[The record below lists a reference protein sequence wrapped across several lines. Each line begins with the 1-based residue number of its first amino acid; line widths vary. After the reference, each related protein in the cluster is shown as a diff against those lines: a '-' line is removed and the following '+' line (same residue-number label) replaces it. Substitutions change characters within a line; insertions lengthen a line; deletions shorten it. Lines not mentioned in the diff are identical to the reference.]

1 MRKLRFDLTID
12 ASAAL
17 APNADSFYAQAYLGG
32 SEIADNFRTLPGI
45 KYKTKIGTVTFGNQ
59 LLAVS
64 PCNFPN
70 LNTDDLSSVE
80 IDVCALS
87 AMAQVCQFD
96 LEQSFVSLQ
105 MAAGSNGDFTVA
117 NFFNFYWSEMA
128 NSINGQIESL
138 RWQGDT
144 GLAPLPGPI
153 PDPLSLCD
161 GYEVALTAG
170 LVPPVTVPPTTPVVN
185 GGTGAIATF
194 ATLITKLN
202 AAFALTPANI
212 ASRTAD
218 LRFYMPTQLVNLY
231 RYGVAAGN
239 TNAYITQDLNLTYLG
254 IKIVLCPGMSNDT
267 FVITLKDNLIYAFDG
282 EGDSSDLRAV
292 NLADTVAEP
301 VIRTRANMKVGFS
314 YVNPGDIVFYS

>member
-12 ASAAL
+12 PSAAL
-17 APNADSFYAQAYLGG
+17 APNAEAFYAQAYLGS
-32 SEIADNFRTLPGI
+32 SEIVDNFRTLPGI
-45 KYKTKIGTVTFGNQ
+45 KYKTKLGTVTFGNQ
-59 LLAVS
+59 LLATS

-117 NFFNFYWSEMA
+117 SFFSFYWSEMA
-128 NSINGQIESL
+128 NAIAGQIESL

-144 GLAPLPGPI
+144 GGAAPL
-153 PDPLSLCD
+153 DLCD
-161 GYEVALTAG
+161 GYEVKLTAA
-170 LVPPVTVPPTTPVVN
+170 LAPPIPLPGVN
-185 GGTGAIATF
+185 YVIDGGSGPINTF
-194 ATLITKLN
+194 SGVGELAEKLE
-202 AAFALTPANI
+202 AAFALVPASI

-218 LRFYMPTQLVNLY
+218 LRIYMPTQLVNIY
-231 RYGVAAGN
+231 RLGVASGN
-239 TNAYITQDLNLTYLG
+239 TNAFITQDLALTYLG
-254 IKIVLCPGMSNDT
+254 IKIVLCPGMSNDK
-267 FVITLKDNLIYAFDG
+267 FVITLKDNLLYAFDG
-282 EGDSSDLRAV
+282 EGDSSDLRAI

-314 YVNPGDIVFYS
+314 FVNPQDIVYYN

>member
-12 ASAAL
+12 QSAAL
-17 APNADSFYAQAYLGG
+17 APNADAFYAQAYLGS
-32 SEIADNFRTLPGI
+32 SEIVDNFRTLPGI
-45 KYKTKIGTVTFGNQ
+45 KYKTKLGTVTFGNQ
-59 LLAVS
+59 LLATS

-128 NSINGQIESL
+128 NSVNGQIESL

-144 GLAPLPGPI
+144 SLPPVAPGV

-161 GYEVALTAG
+161 GYEVKLGTSAAVIPYHMT
-170 LVPPVTVPPTTPVVN
+170 PTP
-185 GGTGAIATF
+185 TF
-194 ATLITKLN
+194 AQMLGDLQ
-202 AAFALTPANI
+202 AAFALVPAAI

-218 LRFYMPTQLVNLY
+218 LRIYLPTQLVNIY
-231 RYGVAAGN
+231 RLGVASGN
-239 TNAYITQDLNLTYLG
+239 TNAYITQDLSLTYLG
-254 IKIVLCPGMSNDT
+254 IKIVLCPGMSNDHL
-267 FVITLKDNLIYAFDG
+267 VITLKDNLIFAFDG
-282 EGDSSDLRAV
+282 EGDPSDLRAV

-314 YVNPGDIVFYS
+314 FVNDANIVYGS

>member
-12 ASAAL
+12 PSAAL
-17 APNADSFYAQAYLGG
+17 APNADAFYAQAYLSG
-32 SEIADNFRTLPGI
+32 SEIPDNFRTLPGI
-45 KYKTKIGTVTFGNQ
+45 KYKTKIGTVTFGSG
-59 LLAVS
+59 LLATS

-70 LNTDDLSSVE
+70 LNTDDLSSHEV
-80 IDVCALS
+80 DVCALS

-117 NFFNFYWSEMA
+117 SFFNFYWSEMA
-128 NSINGQIESL
+128 NAIAGQIESL
-138 RWQGDT
+138 RWQGDSS
-144 GLAPLPGPI
+144 LLPAN
-153 PDPLSLCD
+153 PLSLCD
-161 GYEVALTAG
+161 GYEVQLDAALN
-170 LVPPVTVPPTTPVVN
+170 PPPGVLPVIN
-185 GGTGAIATF
+185 GGTGAITTF
-194 ATLITKLN
+194 SGVGELADKLE
-202 AAFALTPANI
+202 AAFALVPAAI

-218 LRFYMPTQLVNLY
+218 LRIYMPTQLVNIY
-231 RYGVAAGN
+231 RLGVASGN
-239 TNAYITQDLNLTYLG
+239 TNAFITQDLALTYLG
-254 IKIVLCPGMSNDT
+254 IKIVLCPGMSNNK

-314 YVNPGDIVFYS
+314 FVNQSDIVYYN